1 VNTGSGQRS
10 NRRLVGRLV
19 LVVLAMFGFGYL
31 LVPLY
36 NVFCEITGANGKSGR
51 LTDAQARSFVVDED
65 RSVTVEFVASL
76 NQNLNMEFYPVKR
89 SMVVHPGRI
98 YSTTFF
104 AQNETGFDLVG
115 QAVPSVAP
123 GNAASYFN
131 KTECFCFT
139 NQRFEVG
146 EGREM
151 PLRFVIDPALPERI
165 QRVTLSYTF
174 FDVTQTASRN

>member
-1 VNTGSGQRS
+1 MTHVTQQKS
-10 NRRLVGRLV
+10 NARLVTRLV
-19 LVVLAMFGFGYL
+19 VVVLAMFGFGYL

-36 NVFCEITGANGKSGR
+36 NVFCEITGANGKSGQ
-51 LTDAQARSFVVDED
+51 LTDAQARSFEVDED
-65 RSVTVEFVASL
+65 RTVTVEFVAAL
-76 NQNLNMEFYPVKR
+76 NQNLNMEFAPVVTT
-89 SMVVHPGRI
+89 MVVNPGRV
-98 YSTTFF
+98 YDTTFF
-104 AQNETGFDLVG
+104 ARNKTGFELVG

-139 NQRFEVG
+139 NQRFEIG

-151 PLRFVIDPALPERI
+151 PLRFVIDPALPERVK
-165 QRVTLSYTF
+165 RVTLSYTF

>member
-1 VNTGSGQRS
+1 
-10 NRRLVGRLV
+10 LVGRLV

-31 LVPLY
+31 LVPMY

-51 LTDAQARSFVVDED
+51 LTDAQARSFEVDEN
-65 RSVTVEFVASL
+65 RSVTVEFVAAL
-76 NQNLNMEFYPVKR
+76 NQNLNMEFFPVKR
-89 SMVVHPGRI
+89 SMVVHPGRV
-98 YSTTFF
+98 YDTTFF
-104 AQNETGFDLVG
+104 ARNETGFELVG

-165 QRVTLSYTF
+165 KRVTLSYTF